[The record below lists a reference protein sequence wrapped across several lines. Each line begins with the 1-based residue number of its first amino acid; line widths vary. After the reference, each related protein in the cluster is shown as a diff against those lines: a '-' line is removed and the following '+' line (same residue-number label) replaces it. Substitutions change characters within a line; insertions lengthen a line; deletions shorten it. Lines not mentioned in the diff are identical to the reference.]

1 MSAFRNIFFSSRLLG
16 VIPMLATTSVLAL
29 AQEQAHLDVNTV
41 VQKEEIFVN
50 ENGEQERRLVDANT
64 VIPGERVVYTITF
77 RNISDQPADNVII
90 TNPID
95 SNLTYVD
102 GSAFGPGT
110 LIEFSVDGGKTWGT
124 PDALQVSEDTGVRPA
139 EAKDFTHVRWIVE
152 NDVAAGALGVVRFT
166 AVLD

>member
-1 MSAFRNIFFSSRLLG
+1 MSAFRNAVFSSRLLG
-16 VIPMLATTSVLAL
+16 VVAMLATTSVLAL
-29 AQEQAHLDVNTV
+29 AQEQAHLDVTTV
-41 VQKEEIFVN
+41 VQKEEVFTN
-50 ENGEQERRLVDANT
+50 ENGEQEKRLVDANT

-77 RNISDQPADNVII
+77 RNISDQSADNVVI

-95 SNLTYVD
+95 SNLTYVE

-110 LIEFSVDGGKTWGT
+110 VIEFSVDGGKTWGA
-124 PDALQVSEDTGVRPA
+124 PDALQVSEDGGTRRA
-139 EAKDFTHVRWIVE
+139 EAKDFTHVRWVVQ